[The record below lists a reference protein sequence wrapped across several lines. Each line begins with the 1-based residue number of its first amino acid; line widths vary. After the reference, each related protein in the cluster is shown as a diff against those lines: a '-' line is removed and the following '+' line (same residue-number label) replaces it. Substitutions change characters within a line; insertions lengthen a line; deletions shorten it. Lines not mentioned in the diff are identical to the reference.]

1 MERGLCPPSDLNLE
15 IDLLSATLTDL
26 LSLMQRMKTGL
37 LHPIDPEKKHCDSL
51 SHTSE
56 RQCSEVLMSTL

>member
-26 LSLMQRMKTGL
+26 FSLMQRMKTGL
-37 LHPIDPEKKHCDSL
+37 LHPIDPEKNIVIH
-51 SHTSE
+51 
-56 RQCSEVLMSTL
+56 